1 MPKAFVIARVTVT
14 NPEAYAE
21 YAKGATAAIKQYGGR
36 PLARGGAYEA
46 LEGEARPR
54 NVVIEFE
61 SMEAARRY
69 YHSPEYQAA
78 KAKRDGACIAEFVLV
93 EGAE

>member
-1 MPKAFVIARVTVT
+1 MPKGYVIARVTVT

-36 PLARGGAYEA
+36 PLVRGGAHEA

-61 SMEAARRY
+61 SVEQARRY

-78 KAKRDGACIAEFVLV
+78 KAKRDGACEAEFVLV

>member
-1 MPKAFVIARVTVT
+1 MPKAYVIGRVTVT

-21 YAKGATAAIKQYGGR
+21 YAKGATEAIRKYGGR
-36 PLARGGAYEA
+36 PLVRGGAHEA

-61 SMEAARRY
+61 SLEQAKRY

-78 KAKRDGACIAEFVLV
+78 KAKREGAGIVELVAV
-93 EGAE
+93 EGVE

>member
-1 MPKAFVIARVTVT
+1 MPKGYVIARITVT

-36 PLARGGAYEA
+36 PLVRGGAHEA

-54 NVVIEFE
+54 NVVIEFDSVE
-61 SMEAARRY
+61 QARRY
-69 YHSPEYQAA
+69 YHSPEYRAA
-78 KAKRDGACIAEFVLV
+78 KAKRDGACEAEFVLV

>member
-1 MPKAFVIARVTVT
+1 MPKGYVIARVTVT

-21 YAKGATAAIKQYGGR
+21 YAKGATEAIRQYGGR
-36 PLARGGAYEA
+36 PLVRGGKHEA
-46 LEGEARPR
+46 VEGQARPR

-61 SMEAARRY
+61 SFEQAKRY
-69 YHSPEYQAA
+69 YHSAEYQAA
-78 KAKRDGACIAEFVLV
+78 KAKRDGACEAEFVIV

>member
-1 MPKAFVIARVTVT
+1 MPKGYLIARVTVT

-21 YAKGATAAIKQYGGR
+21 YAKGASEAIRQYNGR
-36 PLARGGAYEA
+36 PLVRGGAHEA
-46 LEGEARPR
+46 LEGEARAR

-61 SMEAARRY
+61 SMEQARRY
-69 YHSPEYQAA
+69 YNSPEYQAA
-78 KAKRDGACIAEFVLV
+78 KAKRDAACVAEFVLV